1 MHGNVRR
8 LQDRNRRR
16 KRLCKNRKRHFWGK
30 ELIMKHTIGIAGCGN
45 MGGAIYLS
53 LKKRYPTQVLGYDP
67 YMTSNKKIELVSSW
81 EEFSSKSD
89 LIVVCVKPGKVV
101 ELLKQVAST
110 KSVISVAAGIS
121 TQTIRNSLPSGSKVV
136 RIMPNLPLLVGEGA
150 IGYYGDSELYETVE
164 EIFQSLGHSV
174 ALSSESHL
182 DAVTGLSGSGPAYVF
197 KFIQALAE
205 GGVQSGLAYQEA
217 LDLSIQTVLGSAEL
231 LRKER
236 KKDPGTHPE
245 VWKNK
250 VTSPGGT
257 TIAGLAELEKHGFS
271 HAILEAVQAASK
283 RSKELGN

>member
-1 MHGNVRR
+1 
-8 LQDRNRRR
+8 
-16 KRLCKNRKRHFWGK
+16 
-30 ELIMKHTIGIAGCGN
+30 MKHTIGIAGCGN

-67 YMTSNKKIELVSSW
+67 YMTSNQKIELVSSW
-81 EEFSSKSD
+81 EEFSSRSD
-89 LIVVCVKPGKVV
+89 LIVVSVKPGKVV
-101 ELLKQVAST
+101 ELLKQVASP
-110 KSVISVAAGIS
+110 KSVVSVAAGIG

-164 EIFQSLGHSV
+164 EIFQSLGHTV

-205 GGVQSGLAYQEA
+205 GGVLSGLTYQEA
-217 LDLSIQTVLGSAEL
+217 LDLSIQTVIGAAEL

-236 KKDPGTHPE
+236 KKDPETHPE

-257 TIAGLAELEKHGFS
+257 TIAGLAELEKHGFTHS
-271 HAILEAVQAASK
+271 ILEAVQSATR
-283 RSKELGN
+283 RSKELGY